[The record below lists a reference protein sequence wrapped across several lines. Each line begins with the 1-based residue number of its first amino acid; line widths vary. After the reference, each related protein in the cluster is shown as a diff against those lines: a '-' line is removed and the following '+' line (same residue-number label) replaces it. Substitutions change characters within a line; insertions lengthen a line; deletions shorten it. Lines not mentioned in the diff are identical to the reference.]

1 MKFFLSTLL
10 AFGYAQQSCTVC
22 SETMIERNKPLT
34 ITNPAD
40 LLPNKGC
47 WDTTDAANFGTESC
61 SKCYALFFN
70 TRGSDNIGDDFYVL
84 HAERGCVHERT
95 MVGRNVTSFP
105 SATECIPKNGV
116 QCTMTLT
123 EESFGNFGNIQA
135 LYAVGTAAD
144 TLSIGQ
150 ALISVNNPLGFDRFN
165 QAPLRCHQCDSQ
177 FSEANNACFQNP
189 PPASDCEDFNA
200 TSCYSETSSYTAV
213 DPNTNRERTYYY
225 AKRGCSRV
233 SSQLAGVT
241 QIREETKELP
251 VVPMVVENKSVTRR
265 VKVEHC
271 ATASCNKARMDYIST
286 SDERKMVASAIFF
299 IFSLMI

>member
-10 AFGYAQQSCTVC
+10 TFGYAQQLCTVC
-22 SETMIERNKPLT
+22 SETMIELNKPLT
-34 ITNPAD
+34 ITNPGKNFRNTQTLILFPAD

-47 WDTTDAANFGTESC
+47 WDSTEAGKFGTESC
-61 SKCYALFFN
+61 PKCYALFFN

-123 EESFGNFGNIQA
+123 EETFGNFGNIQA
-135 LYAVGTAAD
+135 LYAVGTAAE

-150 ALISVNNPLGFDRFN
+150 ALIVVNDPLGFDKFN

-177 FSEANNACFQNP
+177 FSEAN
-189 PPASDCEDFNA
+189 
-200 TSCYSETSSYTAV
+200 V
-213 DPNTNRERTYYY
+213 R
-225 AKRGCSRV
+225 
-233 SSQLAGVT
+233 
-241 QIREETKELP
+241 
-251 VVPMVVENKSVTRR
+251 
-265 VKVEHC
+265 
-271 ATASCNKARMDYIST
+271 
-286 SDERKMVASAIFF
+286 
-299 IFSLMI
+299 FSP